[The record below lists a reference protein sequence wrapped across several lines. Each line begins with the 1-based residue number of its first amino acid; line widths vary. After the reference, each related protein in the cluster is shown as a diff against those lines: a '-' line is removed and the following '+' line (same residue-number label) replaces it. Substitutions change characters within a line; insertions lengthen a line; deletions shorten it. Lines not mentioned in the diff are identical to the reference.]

1 MVVRDYEL
9 LTLHEVRVP
18 STAAYICLPNYH
30 YTAAERVFRISWQH
44 RADSLGRWDART
56 MASLSNWITTLIK
69 LKKYEEAT
77 KTCRAALSTL
87 KDPDESPYYIIMKCN
102 LAACLVLSKQKEEA
116 SKVLDYLR
124 QRHML
129 VRFDIA
135 AEAYFE
141 ALSMTCRTG
150 RDCMVLRESDD
161 RVPDMVRVYN
171 YTTQGNDRNAAESER
186 KPLLDPSNLPSRS
199 ENIFSTR
206 LSKTINSHT
215 VQHCLHSLRRTA
227 SLLWRSSQVN
237 RLASTTVSLETDVP
251 QEVDA
256 RLDSFIASTSPAVR
270 KSLAALVDAFELKV
284 DQHATEQQVAENSN
298 TIVRPDTPGPPT
310 AQAIP
315 MLPVAQPPP
324 ESQVVRAY
332 TRPSLDPKLLESRVF
347 QAAPNSQGT
356 GMSVSGPL
364 HGPTHVRMEA
374 MLKPQVGAPMF
385 VQTPKQH
392 DKQLVSSTTV
402 NPIQKPQAT
411 DENSKVKAWLEHQKA
426 NLPIPDMFSTADPPS
441 SPTDAMIGL
450 TYRTN
455 DTIGS
460 SVNLSTFAFDLVN
473 LIHDYSKSPTSSPR
487 TYFQLLRGRLAALS
501 RSR

>member
-44 RADSLGRWDART
+44 RADSLGRRDART

-161 RVPDMVRVYN
+161 RVPGMVRVYN

-227 SLLWRSSQVN
+227 SLLWRPSQVN
-237 RLASTTVSLETDVP
+237 RPASTTVSLETDVP

-256 RLDSFIASTSPAVR
+256 RLDSFIASTSPAVPCNRAAGCR
-270 KSLAALVDAFELKV
+270 KFQHNRTPRHPGTTDSSSHSDATSGSASPRIPSSSRLHQAVIGSKTPRITSISGCSKLPGDRDECAWSSSWP
-284 DQHATEQQVAENSN
+284 HSRTNGSNAE
-298 TIVRPDTPGPPT
+298 TPSWCSDVCSD
-310 AQAIP
+310 AQA
-315 MLPVAQPPP
+315 A
-324 ESQVVRAY
+324 R
-332 TRPSLDPKLLESRVF
+332 
-347 QAAPNSQGT
+347 
-356 GMSVSGPL
+356 
-364 HGPTHVRMEA
+364 
-374 MLKPQVGAPMF
+374 
-385 VQTPKQH
+385 QTTC
-392 DKQLVSSTTV
+392 V
-402 NPIQKPQAT
+402 
-411 DENSKVKAWLEHQKA
+411 
-426 NLPIPDMFSTADPPS
+426 
-441 SPTDAMIGL
+441 
-450 TYRTN
+450 
-455 DTIGS
+455 
-460 SVNLSTFAFDLVN
+460 
-473 LIHDYSKSPTSSPR
+473 
-487 TYFQLLRGRLAALS
+487 
-501 RSR
+501 